1 MLSQLNSRFTLP
13 WLYAGDFNEIIQ
25 SFEKLGG
32 SNRSQ
37 AQMQLFQD
45 VIDECGFIDLVS
57 VGSPYTWQ
65 KHFIDGHSI
74 WERLDRGVATN
85 NWLMKF
91 SRVRI
96 HQLSSNSSDHCPL
109 WIVPNG
115 LEVTSAMKL
124 Y

>member
-96 HQLSSNSSDHCPL
+96 H
-109 WIVPNG
+109 
-115 LEVTSAMKL
+115 
-124 Y
+124 